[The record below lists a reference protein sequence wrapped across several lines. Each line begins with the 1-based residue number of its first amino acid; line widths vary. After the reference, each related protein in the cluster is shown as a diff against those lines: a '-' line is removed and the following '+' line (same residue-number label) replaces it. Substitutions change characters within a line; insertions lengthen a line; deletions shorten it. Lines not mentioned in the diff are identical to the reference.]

1 MVVAWRVVLLLI
13 PYVSLVKTGTFDSF
27 MEPTT

>member
-1 MVVAWRVVLLLI
+1 MLVGWIVVLLI
-13 PYVSLVKTGTFDSF
+13 PYVSLAKTGTFDSF